1 MRRFQKNKSTVQRQ
15 ECLSVSD
22 MTVQHENQKSKM
34 HEYYKNIKEDEPA
47 RYEEIKEHKRINF
60 MKSIA
65 SSIDHEKQ
73 NEKNQLNDQNQVGS
87 LCHEKHLKQMS
98 EYSTNQR
105 NSSKISVD
113 QKLIIFKEL
122 INEGLLHICVVCQRC
137 FYKKFVFF
145 YDENKFKSQISNFN
159 LVRSFN
165 SNLHICRTCCIK
177 CQKGKVLCQAVSN
190 KLEVFDLPVE
200 FQSI

>member
-1 MRRFQKNKSTVQRQ
+1 
-15 ECLSVSD
+15 
-22 MTVQHENQKSKM
+22 
-34 HEYYKNIKEDEPA
+34 
-47 RYEEIKEHKRINF
+47 

-105 NSSKISVD
+105 NSSRISVD

-200 FQSI
+200 FQSIWKLEKVLITKCLLFKKDTIMPSVFQSVCQVYAKNIWNNM